1 MRTQSECRAGLDPFV
16 EMPMNEPKA
25 KPFLNVVGDVNGK
38 TCIIVEGICASML
51 NLKKITAPSNK
62 PGFKI

>member
-38 TCIIVEGICASML
+38 TCIIVEGICVIIINFL
-51 NLKKITAPSNK
+51 NYTAPSNK
-62 PGFKI
+62 AEFKI